1 MKSSTVAV
9 HWHDENQSIYSA
21 DFQPKK
27 GKNMDR
33 LVTGGGDN
41 NIRVWKLHYNENT
54 GEYSVEYL
62 STMKKHTQAVNVVR
76 FDPSGQVIASAG
88 DDGTLMLWKL
98 SENVI
103 KREFGEEADEDIQES
118 WIVKKLY
125 RTSISEIYD
134 LAWSP
139 DSKFIATGSMDNITR
154 IYNVSTGEQIYQ
166 MNDHSH
172 YVQGVTWDPKD
183 EYLATQSADRSVI
196 FYRLKRKDNDG
207 LEVSLLTKSSRIDLS
222 VIESHESTRGHL
234 EREGN
239 MSESSGKIGESKPD
253 NQEIKK
259 GASIEVPKKT
269 MPLYYPET
277 LQSFFRRLTFSPD
290 GSLVLTPLGICRDDW
305 LESTARM
312 ESCENTV
319 NTVFV
324 YTRSGLDKLPV
335 CHIPSIKRPTIAIAF
350 SPILYEPSTEV
361 QAFSLP
367 YKMIFAI
374 ATQDSVMI
382 YDTCSLSPLAYVSNL
397 HYSSITD
404 IRWDADGLR
413 IIVTSTDGFCS
424 AITFDDGSFG
434 NIYKD
439 SSFFMAHA
447 SASAELDKE
456 RRNFIDNGQ
465 SLKNKNFADEEFTE
479 NREKESFSKS
489 EVHEKSEHPVN
500 HSSKK
505 RRVVPMP
512 VQ

>member
-21 DFQPKK
+21 DFQPQK

-41 NIRVWKLHYNENT
+41 NIRVWRLHYNEKT

-98 SENVI
+98 SENVV

-118 WIVKKLY
+118 WIVKKIY

-154 IYNVSTGEQIYQ
+154 IYNVVTGEQIYQ

-172 YVQGVTWDPKD
+172 YVQGVAWDPKD
-183 EYLATQSADRSVI
+183 NYLATQSADRSVI
-196 FYRLKRKDNDG
+196 FYRLKRKENDG
-207 LEVSLLTKSSRIDLS
+207 LDVSLLAKSSRIDLS
-222 VIESHESTRGHL
+222 AIRPHESTREHL
-234 EREGN
+234 DKVGTMREPPDKTD
-239 MSESSGKIGESKPD
+239 ETKPD
-253 NQEIKK
+253 SHETNK
-259 GASIEVPKKT
+259 GDSTEVPKKT
-269 MPLYYPET
+269 MSLYYPET

-290 GSLVLTPLGICRDDW
+290 GSLVLTPLGIYRDDC
-305 LESTARM
+305 LESM
-312 ESCENTV
+312 PKVESNENTW

-324 YTRSGLDKLPV
+324 YARSNLEKLPI
-335 CHIPSIKRPTIAIAF
+335 CYIPSIKRPAIAIAF
-350 SPILYEPSTEV
+350 SPIFYERSADV

-374 ATQDSVMI
+374 ATQDSVII
-382 YDTCSLSPLAYVSNL
+382 YDTCSLSPLAYISNL

-404 IRWDADGLR
+404 IRWDTDGLR

-424 AITFDDGSFG
+424 AITFGENAFG
-434 NIYKD
+434 KIYKD
-439 SSFFMAHA
+439 LSGFVTHVSST
-447 SASAELDKE
+447 AELDDKKQTL
-456 RRNFIDNGQ
+456 IDNGQ
-465 SLKNKNFADEEFTE
+465 NLKNIDSTD
-479 NREKESFSKS
+479 KELSEDKGKGSLSKS
-489 EVHEKSEHPVN
+489 EVYHKSEEPMK